1 MEDLREML
9 RAEQEPEQEQESQS
23 GPPHMTPLK
32 PLTHDAY
39 GGGMYGTDDRQGQQ
53 QEERPPASK
62 PPASD
67 TQSADGPVG
76 PPVQPKHR
84 PPPSTGD
91 RDLDITGQS
100 YIQ

>member
-1 MEDLREML
+1 MEDLREMQ
-9 RAEQEPEQEQESQS
+9 RTEQEQEPEPEQEQESRS

-53 QEERPPASK
+53 QQER